1 MPEQKAPEPHPA
13 TGGPGKRVV
22 PAWRLP
28 LVIIGVLVAA
38 LLGWRS
44 SRQSRTSRAPTS
56 PYVVV
61 VPFDVSGDAPEAWR
75 PFADQVTR
83 ELIRN
88 LRKISGLRV
97 VPTPSAFTFKDNKT
111 RDHIRSQLP
120 DVQYVLDGVVS
131 ISADKSCASLRNWKT

>member
-1 MPEQKAPEPHPA
+1 MPLAMAVLLLFARADRLVSPRSLPAPP
-13 TGGPGKRVV
+13 
-22 PAWRLP
+22 
-28 LVIIGVLVAA
+28 
-38 LLGWRS
+38 S
-44 SRQSRTSRAPTS
+44 SES

-83 ELIRN
+83 EVIRN

-97 VPTPSAFTFKDNKT
+97 VPTPSAFTFKDNKS
-111 RDHIRSQLP
+111 REHIRRQLP

-131 ISADKSCASLRNWKT
+131 ISVTTRFASPRNLKI